1 MTTSFLPTEKCVIL
15 SVLHQQ
21 SNTLKEWH
29 QINIHRKLV
38 VEKESRILPIFCLV
52 SCLLIFMYFT
62 TQNLQ
67 KKTREEKICLQICLL
82 FGSKLSSILSFFLM
96 SQRK

>member
-29 QINIHRKLV
+29 QINIHGKLL
-38 VEKESRILPIFCLV
+38 VEKGSCALPIFCLV

-67 KKTREEKICLQICLL
+67 KKTRAQKIFFKPVCLL
-82 FGSKLSSILSFFLM
+82 V
-96 SQRK
+96 QN

>member
-38 VEKESRILPIFCLV
+38 VEKGSRVLPIFCLV
-52 SCLLIFMYFT
+52 SCLLIFMY
-62 TQNLQ
+62 LQ
-67 KKTREEKICLQICLL
+67 KKTREVKICLQTCLP
-82 FGSKLSSILSFFLM
+82 FGSKLSSILSFFVM
-96 SQRK
+96 SHRK

>member
-29 QINIHRKLV
+29 QINIHGKLV
-38 VEKESRILPIFCLV
+38 VEKGSCALPIFCLV
-52 SCLLIFMYFT
+52 SFTYFHVFYNTKPAKENKSTKNFLQTCLP
-62 TQNLQ
+62 
-67 KKTREEKICLQICLL
+67 

-96 SQRK
+96 SHRK